1 LSELTIQQVLW
12 RVEGLNSASKEKW
25 RIARRICW
33 VQAQTMGYKGDE
45 DSLWKI
51 DVTEQD
57 LEDPKK
63 KIERF
68 RRQLKK
74 IGKI

>member
-1 LSELTIQQVLW
+1 
-12 RVEGLNSASKEKW
+12 
-25 RIARRICW
+25 
-33 VQAQTMGYKGDE
+33 MGYKGDE

>member
-1 LSELTIQQVLW
+1 M
-12 RVEGLNSASKEKW
+12 NSASKEKW

-33 VQAQTMGYKGDE
+33 VVAQMFGYKGDE